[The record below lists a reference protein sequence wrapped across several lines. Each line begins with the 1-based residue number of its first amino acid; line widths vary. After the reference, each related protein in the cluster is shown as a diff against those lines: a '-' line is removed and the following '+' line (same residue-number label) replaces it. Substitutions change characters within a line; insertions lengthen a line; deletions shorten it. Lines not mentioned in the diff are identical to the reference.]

1 MAKDERS
8 SLEFD
13 SQSTNFCTAD
23 GNAMEYFFASD
34 ARYFYTS
41 HYQLGSL
48 FK

>member
-1 MAKDERS
+1 MAKDERP

-34 ARYFYTS
+34 ARY
-41 HYQLGSL
+41 LL
-48 FK
+48 LLN